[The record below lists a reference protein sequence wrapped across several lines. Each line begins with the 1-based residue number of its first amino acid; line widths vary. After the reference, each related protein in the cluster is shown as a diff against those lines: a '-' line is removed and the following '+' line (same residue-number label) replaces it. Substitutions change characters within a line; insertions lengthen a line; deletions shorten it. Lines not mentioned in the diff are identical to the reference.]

1 MSSKVGSLG
10 GPGRIEIS
18 VGVPTLLTQLM
29 NGKLMQRLLTLA
41 PVSEFYSA
49 SGMDKLKIIA
59 KTALVGLISLGIAAS
74 VALMSSITIYAIP
87 LCLIATMGL
96 SFNFLNEEAAEA
108 RKVLPQIAVES
119 MKAGRNV
126 TLKPEVI
133 VIE

>member
-29 NGKLMQRLLTLA
+29 NGKLIQRLLTLA
-41 PVSEFYSA
+41 PISEFCAA

-59 KTALVGLISLGIAAS
+59 KTALVGLIALGIAAS
-74 VALMSSITIYAIP
+74 IAFMSSITIYAIP
-87 LCLIATMGL
+87 LCLIVTMGL

-108 RKVLPQIAVES
+108 RKALPQIAVES
-119 MKAGRNV
+119 INAGRNV
-126 TLKPEVI
+126 TVKPEVI